1 MINYL
6 RKADQLIPAVWWWWC
21 RSGRGGWSTI
31 AFSQVT
37 APHHVSV
44 EEQEQRWRHDNY
56 LHWQQGSR
64 QDRSRR
70 HGNTHRL
77 CRDNL
82 PKWMRKSVWPGQKS
96 FNVKIL
102 NYLCVEVIWFLS
114 RLIMFCLLSLML
126 THAIVHTKVST
137 PDVFVTTDKREP
149 GPRPP
154 VTLST
159 WVQGHE
165 HLQLAHSN
173 TAWRG
178 RLKKR
183 DKITPTLWKLL
194 TLCSPVVLQ
203 NLIFSVELVPL
214 MSWYGHKG
222 ETGFDGIHL
231 QIILVHWSIFTKNS
245 YKYK

>member
-1 MINYL
+1 MINYS

-21 RSGRGGWSTI
+21 RSGRGGSSTI

-70 HGNTHRL
+70 HGNTLRL

-114 RLIMFCLLSLML
+114 RSIMFCLLSD
-126 THAIVHTKVST
+126 AN
-137 PDVFVTTDKREP
+137 
-149 GPRPP
+149 
-154 VTLST
+154 T
-159 WVQGHE
+159 WH
-165 HLQLAHSN
+165 
-173 TAWRG
+173 
-178 RLKKR
+178 
-183 DKITPTLWKLL
+183 
-194 TLCSPVVLQ
+194 C
-203 NLIFSVELVPL
+203 
-214 MSWYGHKG
+214 
-222 ETGFDGIHL
+222 
-231 QIILVHWSIFTKNS
+231 S
-245 YKYK
+245 YKSVHSRCFCDNRQERARAQASCDTLHLGAGAWAPPTGTQQHSMER